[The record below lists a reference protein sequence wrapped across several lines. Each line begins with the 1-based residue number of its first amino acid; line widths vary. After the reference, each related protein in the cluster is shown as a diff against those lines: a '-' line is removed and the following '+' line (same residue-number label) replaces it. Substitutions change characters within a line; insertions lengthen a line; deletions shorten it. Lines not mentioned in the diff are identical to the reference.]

1 MAYFAQVDDSGVVQ
15 RVIAVND
22 AECLDQYGQENEAIG
37 ALFCHKLMGGIW
49 LQTSFNARIRGK
61 FAGIGYRYD
70 AVRDAFIAPQPYL
83 SWTFNE
89 ITLDWDP
96 PVPYPADG
104 KAYFWNESIRQ
115 WVEIA
120 P

>member
-61 FAGIGYRYD
+61 FAGIGDIYD
-70 AVRDAFIAPQPYL
+70 EATN
-83 SWTFNE
+83 TFVSS
-89 ITLDWDP
+89 T
-96 PVPYPADG
+96 
-104 KAYFWNESIRQ
+104 Q
-115 WVEIA
+115 
-120 P
+120 